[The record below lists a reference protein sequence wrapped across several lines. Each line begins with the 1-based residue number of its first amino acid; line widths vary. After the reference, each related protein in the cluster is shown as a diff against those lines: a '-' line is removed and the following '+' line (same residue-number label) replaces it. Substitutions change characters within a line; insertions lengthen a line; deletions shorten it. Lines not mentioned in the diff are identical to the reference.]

1 MDLAQAAFPRQMGRT
16 DRLAVIFLNVAEGRS
31 DLGQQRRVGI
41 DLPLGLRFLSFLK
54 PEQLQKQRPDQ
65 VVDTLPVIRTFVA
78 ELIQNTV
85 CQ

>member
-1 MDLAQAAFPRQMGRT
+1 MGRP
-16 DRLAVIFLNVAEGRS
+16 DRLAVIILNVAERRR
-31 DLGQQRRVGI
+31 DLGQQRGVGI
-41 DLPLGLRFLSFLK
+41 DLPLGFRFLAFLK

-65 VVDTLPVIRTFVA
+65 IVDTLPVIRTFVA